1 MRTYDAPRGLAYR
14 NVGSEQKNEYMTRD
28 EFSGWIAKS
37 TADIFEATSATEV
50 HIGKEAYRN
59 IGSDQYFT
67 LDGLL
72 AARREKGDEIWNSAA
87 VRESEVVL
95 GERDSRS
102 RSRTPQPTAT
112 LKTDVKV
119 KLCSDAAAENR
130 NAKAKSK
137 ATPSPKASPKAKA
150 KSKAKPKAK
159 AKAKS
164 KAKPKA
170 KAVVSLSDSG
180 DSEES
185 RDAGN
190 SGASE
195 PSFATFR

>member
-95 GERDSRS
+95 GERDTRSRS
-102 RSRTPQPTAT
+102 RSPQPTAT

-130 NAKAKSK
+130 TKAKSK
-137 ATPSPKASPKAKA
+137 ATPSPKASP
-150 KSKAKPKAK
+150 K

>member
-1 MRTYDAPRGLAYR
+1 MRTYDAPTYEAYDAPRGLAYR

-159 AKAKS
+159 A
-164 KAKPKA
+164 
-170 KAVVSLSDSG
+170 VVSLSDSG